1 MTSRATPTPATGDP
15 TDTSGLLSLADQVV
29 ALVGRQDAAH
39 DATVEADVSVTRT
52 RHGLTRFA
60 NSFIHQHVGEDAV
73 KVSLTLAVDGRTT
86 SASTTAT
93 DADSLEQLVGDAV
106 DSARLQPVDPHW
118 PGATPPAEVS
128 DAGNLDTATATASP
142 DARAALVGDFVA
154 AGDGLS
160 AAGYCDTELTQ
171 AAFASTAG
179 QRIGGATTR
188 ATIDGIHQTTSSAGS
203 AHGTSVR
210 LDELN
215 AAGAGRRAAD
225 LAVRSQ
231 DFVDL
236 EPGEYE
242 VVLCPEAVGTI
253 LTFLSV
259 YGFNAKSHLEGS
271 SFARLGDQQF
281 DPAVTILVDP
291 TDPRRTGLPFD
302 AEGSPRQ
309 RFALVE
315 QGVTTALAHDRR
327 TAARAGT
334 TTTGNAVPGGA
345 GIGAVPT
352 DVRLPAGD
360 TPPDELVAGV
370 RRGLLVTAFHYV
382 RILDPKSTVAT
393 GLTRNGTF
401 LIEDGEV
408 VGAVGNLRFTQ
419 SFHQALGDGRVAAV
433 GDDDR
438 YANGE
443 LAAGMVI
450 CPSLRLASWSF
461 TGGARG

>member
-1 MTSRATPTPATGDP
+1 MSSDATPARPTDDP
-15 TDTSGLLSLADQVV
+15 TDTAALLSLADQVV
-29 ALVGRQDAAH
+29 ALVQREDAAR

-60 NSFIHQHVGEDAV
+60 NSFIHQHVGEDTV
-73 KVSLTLAVDGRTT
+73 SVSLTLALDGRTT
-86 SASTTAT
+86 STSTTAT
-93 DADSLEQLVGDAV
+93 DPDSLEQLVDDAV
-106 DSARLQPVDPHW
+106 ASAQLQPVDPHW
-118 PGATPPAEVS
+118 PGATPPADVA
-128 DAGNLDTATATASP
+128 DTGNVDTATATASP
-142 DARAALVGDFVA
+142 ETRASLVADFVA
-154 AGDGLS
+154 AGDGLA
-160 AAGYCDTELTQ
+160 AAGYCDTELLQ

-179 QRIGGATTR
+179 QRVSGATTR
-188 ATIDGIHQTTSSAGS
+188 ATIDGIHQTGSSAGS
-203 AHGTSVR
+203 AHGTAIR
-210 LDELN
+210 LDELD

-225 LAVRSQ
+225 VAVRSK

-236 EPGEYE
+236 DPGEYE
-242 VVLCPEAVGTI
+242 VVLRPEAVATI
-253 LTFLSV
+253 LTFLAV
-259 YGFNAKSHLEGS
+259 YGFNAKSHLEGA
-271 SFARLGDQQF
+271 SFAQLGAQQF

-291 TDPRRTGLPFD
+291 ADPRRTGLPFD

-309 RFALVE
+309 RFALV
-315 QGVTTALAHDRR
+315 QDGVTTALAHDRR

-334 TTTGNAVPGGA
+334 TTTGSAVPGGA

-360 TPPDELVAGV
+360 TPAEAMIADV
-370 RRGLLVTAFHYV
+370 RRGLLVTEFHYV
-382 RILDPKSTVAT
+382 RILDPKTTVAT

-419 SFHQALGDGRVAAV
+419 SFHQALGAGRVAAV

-450 CPSLRLASWSF
+450 CPSLRLAGWSF
-461 TGGARG
+461 TGGAQG

>member
-1 MTSRATPTPATGDP
+1 MTAGTTPIPAAGDP
-15 TDTSGLLSLADQVV
+15 TDTSALLSLADQVV
-29 ALVGRQDAAH
+29 ALVERRDAGD
-39 DATVEADVSVTRT
+39 DATIEADVSINRT

-60 NSFIHQHVGEDAV
+60 NSFIHQHVGEDAISV
-73 KVSLTLAVDGRTT
+73 TLTLAVDGRTT
-86 SASTTAT
+86 TASTTAT
-93 DADSLEQLVGDAV
+93 DADSLGQLVDHAV
-106 DSARLQPVDPHW
+106 ASARLQPIDPHW
-118 PGATPPAEVS
+118 PGASPPAEVS
-128 DAGNLDTATATASP
+128 ATGNLDTATATASP

-154 AGDGLS
+154 AGDGLL
-160 AAGYCDTELTQ
+160 AAGYCDSELTQ

-179 QRIGGATTR
+179 QRVGGATTR
-188 ATIDGIHQTTSSAGS
+188 ATIDGIHQTNSSAGS
-203 AHGTSVR
+203 AHGTSIR
-210 LDELN
+210 LDELD
-215 AAGAGRRAAD
+215 ADAAGRRAAD
-225 LAVRSQ
+225 LALRSQ
-231 DFVDL
+231 DYVDL
-236 EPGEYE
+236 DPGEYE
-242 VVLCPEAVGTI
+242 VVLCPEAVATI
-253 LTFLSV
+253 LTFLAV

-271 SFARLGDQQF
+271 SFAQLGEQQF
-281 DPAVTILVDP
+281 DPAITILVDP

-309 RFALVE
+309 RFALVQ
-315 QGVTTALAHDRR
+315 QGTTTALAHDRR

-334 TTTGNAVPGGA
+334 TTTGNAMPGGA

-360 TPPDELVAGV
+360 TSPDELIAGV

-382 RILDPKSTVAT
+382 RILDPKTTVAT

-419 SFHQALGDGRVAAV
+419 SFHHALGDGRVAAV

-443 LAAGMVI
+443 LSAGMVI
-450 CPSLRLASWSF
+450 CPSLRLAGWSF
-461 TGGARG
+461 TGGASG